1 MIVLDEHILDVKLR
15 DDIAQWYPGAVC
27 WVTDLRPGTVIK
39 DEQIPGLLRQQRQ
52 PTFVTINER
61 DFWLRTQAD
70 KSFCAI
76 CFRLTDLN
84 LRDLPSRLRQ
94 VLSLPMFSTK
104 TRRMG
109 HVIRVTTEGVSYY
122 TSSDRQVKALNW

>member
-1 MIVLDEHILDVKLR
+1 MIVLDEHILDAEIR
-15 DDIAQWYPGAVC
+15 DDIAHWYPGTVC
-27 WVTDLRPGTVIK
+27 WVTDLRPGAVIK

-61 DFWLRTQAD
+61 DFWLRVQAD
-70 KSFCAI
+70 TTFCVI

-84 LRDLPSRLRQ
+84 LPELPSRLRQ
-94 VLSLPMFSTK
+94 VLSLVAFATK
-104 TRRMG
+104 ARRMG

-122 TSSDRQVKALNW
+122 TASDRKVQTLNW